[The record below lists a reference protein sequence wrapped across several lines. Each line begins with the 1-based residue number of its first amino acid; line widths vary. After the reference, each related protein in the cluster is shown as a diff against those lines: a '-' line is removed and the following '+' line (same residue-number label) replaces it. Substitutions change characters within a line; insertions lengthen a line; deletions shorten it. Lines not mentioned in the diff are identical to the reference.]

1 MKRYEHGGL
10 ELNQMLINLANPVF
24 LFEVGQ
30 IYDGVDEFILNVQ
43 NNSGFLMGMMG
54 LMYSFARN
62 DGTTMGDALLGN
74 AMVDGIVYY
83 NSQANA
89 PNISNI
95 EVELLKGATEP
106 VSVREV
112 NGINYIIFRGTD
124 FRGGDARGEF
134 MKNILNIAGSNEL
147 FSNPEYNSRLQKATQ
162 ELLRL
167 QGEGKRVKI
176 IAYSLGT
183 IFASRLSALFPRV
196 PTSLYS
202 PVLADNQNTREF
214 MEQYSNQ
221 NPNVEFFGI
230 ENDPISVNLQK
241 YKDKFRIKYTNKSRF
256 FDNHKLENYLFNN

>member
-1 MKRYEHGGL
+1 
-10 ELNQMLINLANPVF
+10 
-24 LFEVGQ
+24 
-30 IYDGVDEFILNVQ
+30 
-43 NNSGFLMGMMG
+43 
-54 LMYSFARN
+54 
-62 DGTTMGDALLGN
+62 
-74 AMVDGIVYY
+74 
-83 NSQANA
+83 
-89 PNISNI
+89 
-95 EVELLKGATEP
+95 

-202 PVLADNQNTREF
+202 PVLADNENTRDF
-214 MEQYSNQ
+214 MSKYSNQ